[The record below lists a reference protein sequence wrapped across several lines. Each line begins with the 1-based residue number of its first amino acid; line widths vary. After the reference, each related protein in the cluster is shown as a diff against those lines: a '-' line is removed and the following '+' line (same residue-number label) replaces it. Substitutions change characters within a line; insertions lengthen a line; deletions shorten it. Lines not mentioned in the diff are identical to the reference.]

1 MPDLDAKLSELLNKF
16 YIVERSM
23 NALLDTKR
31 TTFKKEY
38 NLSLFLQRYEELL
51 KSKNTTHY
59 AVCKQTKLNMSSLYS
74 WRKGTIPY
82 LDALEI
88 IARHFETSIDYLVG
102 RSDIK

>member
-1 MPDLDAKLSELLNKF
+1 MGIDEEP
-16 YIVERSM
+16 
-23 NALLDTKR
+23 KR